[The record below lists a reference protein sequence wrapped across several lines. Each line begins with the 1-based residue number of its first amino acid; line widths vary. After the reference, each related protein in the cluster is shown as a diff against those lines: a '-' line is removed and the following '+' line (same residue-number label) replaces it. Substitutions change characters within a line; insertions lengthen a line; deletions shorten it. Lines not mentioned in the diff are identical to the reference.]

1 MAVLSTPISCE
12 LVLVMDN
19 GVGASGQA
27 LYVSRAIKD
36 VKPDALDQDVHQ
48 VASVLLDLQSRTN
61 MAIHRRS
68 FNELTKRNRGT
79 VRPPVPAPC
88 SQLLF
93 VLVISITSLIGRD
106 GPLAVNHQGPV
117 HKPLI
122 VIIYLLNSGQY
133 ATHIFKYFL

>member
-61 MAIHRRS
+61 MTIHRRS
-68 FNELTKRNRGT
+68 SNELTNT
-79 VRPPVPAPC
+79 EA
-88 SQLLF
+88 
-93 VLVISITSLIGRD
+93 
-106 GPLAVNHQGPV
+106 
-117 HKPLI
+117 
-122 VIIYLLNSGQY
+122 
-133 ATHIFKYFL
+133 